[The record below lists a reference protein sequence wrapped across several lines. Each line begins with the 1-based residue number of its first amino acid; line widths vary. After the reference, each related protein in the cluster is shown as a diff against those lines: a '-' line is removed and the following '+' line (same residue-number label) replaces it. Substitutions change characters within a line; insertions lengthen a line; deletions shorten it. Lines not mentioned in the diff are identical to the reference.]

1 MFCRF
6 CGNQVRDEAYVCPFC
21 RRELKEIPTEIT
33 MPHVRVE
40 RPRKPRGKAKL
51 QRLCRTF
58 STLGIAFNAAGFG
71 LMILQVLGWVLLFI
85 GTSQPV
91 YNEAME
97 TCMMLATIFCG
108 YFGFIFG
115 IIFVGLGADFS
126 TGAFILGLIQKED
139 KELKRRAIGVFI
151 GGMAL
156 LVIWIFSF
164 MFSIVF
170 LSVAGA
176 SV

>member
-6 CGNQVRDEAYVCPFC
+6 CGNQVRDEAYICPSC
-21 RRELKEIPTEIT
+21 GRELKEIPAEIT

-71 LMILQVLGWVLLFI
+71 LMLLQVLGWVLLFI

-91 YNEAME
+91 YNEAVE
-97 TCMMLATIFCG
+97 ACLVLAMFCG
-108 YFGFIFG
+108 YFGFIFS
-115 IIFVGLGADFS
+115 IIFVGLGADFA

-139 KELKRRAIGVFI
+139 KELKRRAIGVFV
-151 GGMAL
+151 GGMVL
-156 LVIWIFSF
+156 LVVWIFSF

-170 LSVAGA
+170 LSMAGA